1 MKVNSKY
8 FWLIICIVFL
18 ISCYSEITSK
28 KLEAKIAEL
37 EAENNRLISVNDSL
51 FTENFVNR
59 QIISRYEIGID
70 MYKEQHPREALEILE
85 IILNKTE

>member
-1 MKVNSKY
+1 M
-8 FWLIICIVFL
+8 
-18 ISCYSEITSK
+18 TSK

-51 FTENFVNR
+51 FNENFVNR

-70 MYKEQHPREALEILE
+70 MYKEQRPREALEILE

>member
-1 MKVNSKY
+1 M
-8 FWLIICIVFL
+8 
-18 ISCYSEITSK
+18 TSK

-51 FTENFVNR
+51 FSENFVNR

-70 MYKEQHPREALEILE
+70 IYGEQHPTEALEILE

>member
-1 MKVNSKY
+1 M
-8 FWLIICIVFL
+8 FL
-18 ISCYSEITSK
+18 ISCFSEMTSK
-28 KLEAKIAEL
+28 NLESKIAEL

-51 FTENFVNR
+51 FNENFVNR

-70 MYKEQHPREALEILE
+70 IYGEQHPREAVEILE

>member
-1 MKVNSKY
+1 MKINSKY
-8 FWLIICIVFL
+8 FWLIICIMFL
-18 ISCYSEITSK
+18 ISCYSEMTSK

-51 FTENFVNR
+51 FNENFVNR
-59 QIISRYEIGID
+59 QVIGRYEIGIEI
-70 MYKEQHPREALEILE
+70 YGEQHPKEAFEILE